1 MTDPLRVALEKRY
14 SKGHISRLIT
24 ARANEQYFTRR
35 LALVSVAREAGLNVA
50 KYATDEEMATLR
62 SHDRG
67 PGAEAKTARAAA
79 SAARGRPADARAA
92 FTRPALAAKPALAVK
107 STPKPRR
114 DKVFVVHGRDWAIRD
129 SMFAFLRAVGLDP
142 IEWGEAVKATGK
154 PMPYIAETLEALLAG
169 AAAVVV
175 VLTPDDEVMLKPRFH
190 AADDPEEEKKPM
202 GQARPNVLFEGGM
215 ALGRHPEKTVFVS
228 VGRVKSFTDVGGLL
242 ITRLNDTPAK
252 RSEFVEKLRATGA
265 DAKTEGRAD
274 WYKAG
279 EFEIKEDRDGNG

>member
-1 MTDPLRVALEKRY
+1 MTDPLRVALEKKY

-24 ARANEQYFTRR
+24 ARANDQYFTRR
-35 LALVSVAREAGLNVA
+35 LALLSVARDAGLNVT

-67 PGAEAKTARAAA
+67 RAVAANTVPPAA
-79 SAARGRPADARAA
+79 SLARGRQANA
-92 FTRPALAAKPALAVK
+92 RPAIVAKPAAAAK
-107 STPKPRR
+107 SAPKWRR
-114 DKVFVVHGRDWAIRD
+114 DKVFVVHGRDGAIRD
-129 SMFAFLRAVGLDP
+129 SMFAFLRAVNLDP

-175 VLTPDDEVMLKPRFH
+175 VLTPDDEVVLKPRLQ
-190 AADDPEEEKKPM
+190 AEDDPEEEKKPM

-242 ITRLNDTPAK
+242 ITRLNDTAAK

-265 DAKTEGRAD
+265 DPKTEGRTD
-274 WYKAG
+274 WYKVG
-279 EFEIKEDRDGNG
+279 KFEIKDDGDGNG